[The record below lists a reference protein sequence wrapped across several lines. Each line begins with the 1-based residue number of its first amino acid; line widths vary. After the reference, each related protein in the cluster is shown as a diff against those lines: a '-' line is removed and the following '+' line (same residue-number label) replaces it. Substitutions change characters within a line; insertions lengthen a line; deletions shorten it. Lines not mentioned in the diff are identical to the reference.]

1 MDPLCEFPSRE
12 FYHGQLK
19 PSPMLKNYS
28 YPRLAHF
35 WPKGTGH
42 SVHTEDGVHT
52 LQAGWVRR
60 EQSVDFS
67 LSSLPR
73 QWAASGDVQCE
84 GHRGTGW
91 VKVSR
96 GHHCEQEGSRE
107 SGESVHYSFG
117 I

>member
-12 FYHGQLK
+12 FYNGQLK

-52 LQAGWVRR
+52 RQAGWVRR
-60 EQSVDFS
+60 E
-67 LSSLPR
+67 
-73 QWAASGDVQCE
+73 
-84 GHRGTGW
+84 
-91 VKVSR
+91 
-96 GHHCEQEGSRE
+96 
-107 SGESVHYSFG
+107 
-117 I
+117 